1 MGVVEPKIERVQL
14 AVDRAQRVLWKTQ
27 RTDGSWDV
35 AADIGAWVC
44 AQVVVVLRYLEQL
57 GPDDTAAA
65 GRWLA
70 AQQQA
75 DGSFTIQRY
84 AKEGDL
90 GSTAC
95 GWAALEMCGAHEAA
109 AAAKAW
115 VDTHGGVNAV
125 IARMAEQDF
134 AALFLGMAGLV
145 DANLIPCPS
154 TTLMMP
160 PPVMTL
166 METRFHAG
174 VLMGAY
180 QTEFLVRRLRGEFG
194 KNGRGIGL
202 LGMLKGRAAIAL
214 FRQFQNPE
222 GSFNGA
228 TAITA
233 MTLPMLDSID
243 TSESRTMRARALGWL
258 QSQRLRDARGM
269 YFTGYG
275 TNVWSTAF
283 DTRALLAGGISPAD
297 PDVSRALTWMA
308 DAQLNGTQQPQLDN
322 RKPNALRTGGWGFQ
336 KNNATMPD
344 NDDAAVTLSP
354 VGMAL
359 GDHRLPAALRPRLAK
374 TAELGRRWILDMQ
387 NPDGGW
393 SAFVWNLGTKPAGP
407 IMSKAPH
414 IDLSSVWSMAGAF
427 FSPPPVTQD
436 PSTEDV
442 TGRVLHAL
450 GQLGERANSSPSV
463 ARAVE
468 FLKKQ
473 QWTNGAWWGRWVVN
487 YLSASAFVVLGLK
500 AVGVDLRE
508 PWVRRAIDWMI
519 SKQNANGG
527 WGEGPASY
535 RSDTSAG
542 VGPTMLPLT
551 GLVVQALI
559 DAGEG
564 DSEAVKKAVTLLL
577 DSQRADGTWVNGEF
591 LHVNIPPDTFYVY
604 PEAARFYPTEALGKY
619 LAHREHPSTA
629 GDDRVRWSNA
639 RLDPLRQVTD
649 PAADDV
655 IAAIFARG
663 QADAVNALMYGIFKT
678 TEPLPPGLPPEAA
691 AYFSDT
697 ALPAWADLKQ
707 IALAEQLFTRTGW
720 QLAMGLFCSSLPQA
734 YAAAHGA
741 HVITQT
747 QGMTKHTKQRIFETA
762 QFLFDVMDEGAL
774 RPGGRGVL
782 TAKKVRLMHAT
793 IRHLILRENTWDAA
807 KFGLPINQEDLAG
820 TLMTFS
826 VVTLDGLRLLEIPFS
841 AEEGDAWLHAW
852 KVVGHLLGL
861 RDELLPTDLIDA
873 EELMEAI
880 RDRQWRS
887 SDDGEMLAKPLVEMM
902 QSYFPGDAFD
912 GFPIALVRALAG
924 DHCADLLGLP
934 PGDWTRQVLDAATV
948 ISEWIPQGDSRSP
961 SAQVFAW
968 ATHTFME
975 AVVLAEREGKNARFR
990 IPKSLSNTIDP
1001 NF

>member
-1 MGVVEPKIERVQL
+1 MSVVEPKIERVQL

-27 RTDGSWDV
+27 RADGSWDV
-35 AADIGAWVC
+35 PADIGAWVS
-44 AQVVVVLRYLEQL
+44 AQVVVVLRYLDQL
-57 GPDDTAAA
+57 GTDDTAAA
-65 GRWLA
+65 GKWLA

-95 GWAALEMCGAHEAA
+95 GWAALHLCGATEAA
-109 AAAKAW
+109 AAAKGW
-115 VDTHGGVNAV
+115 VEKHGGVSAV
-125 IARMAEQDF
+125 VARMAEQDF

-145 DANLIPCPS
+145 DAKLIPCPS

-194 KNGRGIGL
+194 KNGRHLGL
-202 LGMLKGRAAIAL
+202 LGALKGRAALAL

-222 GSFNGA
+222 GSFNGG
-228 TAITA
+228 TSITA

-243 TSESRTMRARALGWL
+243 SSESRTMRARALGWL
-258 QSQRLRDARGM
+258 QSQRLRDESGM

-297 PDVSRALTWMA
+297 PDVVRALGWMA
-308 DAQLNGTQQPQLDN
+308 DAQLNSTQQPHLDN
-322 RKPNALRTGGWGFQ
+322 RKPNALLTGGWGFQ
-336 KNNATMPD
+336 KSNVTMPD

-359 GDHRLPAALRPRLAK
+359 ADPRLPAALRPRLAK
-374 TAELGRRWILDMQ
+374 SAELGKRWIFDMQ

-393 SAFVWNLGTKPAGP
+393 SAFVWNLGKKPPGP
-407 IMSKAPH
+407 IMTQAPH
-414 IDLSSVWSMAGAF
+414 IDLSSLWSMAGAF
-427 FSPPPVTQD
+427 LTPPPVTQD

-442 TGRVLHAL
+442 TARVLHAL
-450 GQLGERANSSPSV
+450 GHLGERASSSPAV
-463 ARAVE
+463 DRAVE
-468 FLKKQ
+468 FLKRQ
-473 QWTNGAWWGRWVVN
+473 QWTNGGWWGRWVVN
-487 YLSASAFVVLGLK
+487 YLSATAFVLLGLK
-500 AVGVDLRE
+500 AVGVYMRE
-508 PWVRRAIDWMI
+508 PWVRRAVDWMI
-519 SKQNANGG
+519 SKQNPDGG
-527 WGEGPASY
+527 WGEGPESY
-535 RSDTSAG
+535 RTDSAAG

-564 DSEAVKKAVTLLL
+564 DSDAVKKAVTLLL
-577 DSQRADGTWVNGEF
+577 DSQRADGTWVNGEY

-619 LAHREHPSTA
+619 LAHRQHPSTA
-629 GDDRVRWSNA
+629 GDDRVRWSNEQLEA
-639 RLDPLRQVTD
+639 MRQVID

-663 QADAVNALMYGIFKT
+663 QVDAVNALMFGIFRT
-678 TEPLPPGLPPEAA
+678 TEALPPDLPPEAA

-697 ALPAWADLKQ
+697 ALPAWADPKQ
-707 IALAEQLFTRTGW
+707 LLLAQQLFTRTGW

-734 YAAAHGA
+734 YAAANGA

-774 RPGGRGVL
+774 APGGRGVL

-793 IRHLILRENTWDAA
+793 IRHLILREKKWDAA
-807 KFGLPINQEDLAG
+807 KLGLPINQEDLAG

-826 VVTLDGLRLLEIPFS
+826 VVTLDGLRLLEVPFT

-887 SDDGEMLAKPLVEMM
+887 SDDGKVLAKPLVELM
-902 QSYFPGDAFD
+902 QSYFPGELLD
-912 GFPIALVRALAG
+912 GFPIALIRALAG

-934 PGDWTRQVLDAATV
+934 AADWTRQLLDAATV
-948 ISEWIPQGDSRSP
+948 VNEWIPRGDSRSP
-961 SAQVFAW
+961 SARLFAW
-968 ATHTFME
+968 ATHAFME
-975 AVVLAEREGKNARFR
+975 GVVLATREGKNARFR
-990 IPKSLSNTIDP
+990 IPKSLSTTIDP
-1001 NF
+1001 KF

>member
-1 MGVVEPKIERVQL
+1 MEPKIADVQL

-27 RTDGSWDV
+27 QADGSWDV
-35 AADIGAWVC
+35 AADLGAWVS
-44 AQVVVVLRYLEQL
+44 AQVVVVLQYLGQL
-57 GPDDTAAA
+57 SAADAADA
-65 GRWLA
+65 GKWLTS
-70 AQQQA
+70 QQQT
-75 DGSFTIQRY
+75 DGSFTINKY

-95 GWAALEMCGAHEAA
+95 GWAALHLCGATAA
-109 AAAKAW
+109 AARAKQW
-115 VDTHGGVNAV
+115 VDAHGGATAV
-125 IARMAEQDF
+125 VARMAEQDF
-134 AALFLGMAGLV
+134 AALFLGMAKLV
-145 DANLIPCPS
+145 DPNLLPCPN
-154 TTLMMP
+154 TTLMTP
-160 PPVMTL
+160 RPVMTL
-166 METRFHAG
+166 MERRFHAG
-174 VLMGAY
+174 VLMGAF
-180 QTEFLVRRLRGEFG
+180 QTEFLVRRLRGDFG
-194 KNGRGIGL
+194 KNGKSIGL
-202 LGMLKGRAAIAL
+202 IGRLKARTAVAL

-222 GSFNGA
+222 GSINGGTA
-228 TAITA
+228 TTA
-233 MTLPMLDSID
+233 LALPLLTSID
-243 TSESRTMRARALGWL
+243 SSESRAMLARALGWL
-258 QSQRLRDARGM
+258 QSQQLRDSNGM

-283 DTRALLAGGISPAD
+283 DVRALLAGGISPAD
-297 PDVSRALTWMA
+297 PDVVRALMWMA
-308 DAQLNGTQQPQLDN
+308 DAQLTATPQPQMDN

-336 KNNATMPD
+336 KSNVTMPD

-354 VGMAL
+354 VGIAL
-359 GDHRLPAALRPRLAK
+359 KDPRLPGALRPPLASV
-374 TAELGRRWILDMQ
+374 AERGKRWIFDMQ

-393 SAFVWNLGTKPAGP
+393 SAYVWNLGTKPAGP

-414 IDLSSVWSMAGAF
+414 IDLSSLRSMGGAF
-427 FSPPPVTQD
+427 LWPPPVTQD

-450 GQLGERANSSPSV
+450 GHLGEQVDSSPAV
-463 ARAVE
+463 ARAVD

-473 QWTNGAWWGRWVVN
+473 QWVNGAWWGRWVTN
-487 YLSASAFVVLGLK
+487 YVAGSAFVLLGLK
-500 AVGVDLRE
+500 AVGVDLKQA
-508 PWVRRAIDWMI
+508 WVQRAVKWII
-519 SKQNANGG
+519 SRQNADGG
-527 WGEGPASY
+527 WGEGPESY
-535 RSDTSAG
+535 RTDTAAG
-542 VGPTMLPLT
+542 IGPTMLPLT

-564 DSEAVKKAVTLLL
+564 DSDAVKKAVQLLL
-577 DSQRADGTWVNGEF
+577 DSQRADGTWSNGEY
-591 LHVNIPPDTFYVY
+591 LHVQIPPEAFYVY

-619 LAHREHPSTA
+619 LAHRQHPSTA

-639 RLDPLRQVTD
+639 KLDPMRQLKD

-655 IAAIFARG
+655 ISAIFARG
-663 QADAVNALMYGIFKT
+663 QVDAVNALMNNIFRT
-678 TEPLPPGLPPEAA
+678 AEPLPPGLPPEAA

-697 ALPAWADLKQ
+697 ALPAWADPAQL
-707 IALAEQLFTRTGW
+707 ALAQQLFTRTGW

-734 YAAAHGA
+734 YAAANGA

-774 RPGGRGVL
+774 SPGGRGVL

-793 IRHLILRENTWDAA
+793 VRHLILRNPWDAA
-807 KFGLPINQEDLAG
+807 RLGQPINQEDLAG

-826 VVTLDGLRLLEIPFS
+826 VVTLDGLRLLEIPYS
-841 AEEGDAWLHAW
+841 AEEGDAWLHTW
-852 KVVGHLLGL
+852 KVIGHLLGL

-880 RDRQWRS
+880 RDRQWRPS
-887 SDDGEMLAKPLVEMM
+887 EDGRALTRPLVEMM

-912 GFPIALVRALAG
+912 GFPVALIRALSG

-934 PGDWTRQVLDAATV
+934 PADWTRRVLDTATV
-948 ISEWIPQGDSRSP
+948 IDEWIPRGDPRSP
-961 SAQVFAW
+961 NARLFAW
-968 ATHTFME
+968 ATHTFMK

-990 IPKSLSNTIDP
+990 IPKSLKSTVDP